1 MKRILYFTGY
11 RMVAQEWDGRK
22 LASSVYFE
30 PDELGMDLFSAYLES
45 LRHQPVRL
53 LVDLI
58 EEEFRQITIPLL
70 RGPDRTEIVE
80 RNLNRYFR
88 NTQYR
93 YALSQGVI
101 KEKGRKEEKLLL
113 MGLTNPQLLE
123 PWLEIIEKQRVPVS
137 GIISLPLLSEDVVA
151 RFKAEQRCVILVSQ
165 QVPSNLRQSVFLDG
179 KLILSRLVP
188 IASFYQGDYAK
199 DVVRDVESTQRY
211 LVSQRIIDRSDVI
224 SVQVLTNKRHL
235 ERLQAQVSD
244 DSYFDYQIHEINQVL
259 EEEKIEVPEEQ
270 DFSSAL
276 FCYHATRGLYVNHY
290 AQRPEKKYFNH
301 YVGAMAAKFAA
312 VALLAVGVGL
322 FGAAL
327 VKGWLYDDSIEE
339 MQLLQQKYES
349 KYKQLSLTRAGSD
362 VSTEMMQNVV
372 KTVERLQSGYQQR
385 PQEMMI
391 LISQQISLYDSMRV
405 KDYEWFLAPGSDVG
419 NAAEVSWD
427 KPRRQRRARRDRSK
441 PKPKKGL
448 FEIAVFTGE
457 IMDFD
462 GNYRYALSAVA
473 DLEDAMRVSGWY
485 DQVEVLK
492 RPLDVESEK
501 QLSGEVGVDKRRDQG
516 KAEFTIRVVRKVK
529 TNEK

>member
-22 LASSVYFE
+22 LVSSVYFE
-30 PDELGMDLFSAYLES
+30 PDELGLDLFSAYLES
-45 LRHQPVRL
+45 LRRQPVRL

-70 RGPDRTEIVE
+70 RGADRKEIVE
-80 RNLNRYFR
+80 RNLIRYFR
-88 NTQYR
+88 NTEYR
-93 YALSQGVI
+93 HALSQGVV

-123 PWLEIIEKQRVPVS
+123 PWLQLIEKQQVPVS
-137 GIISLPLLSEDVVA
+137 GIISLPLLSESVVQ

-188 IASFYQGDYAK
+188 IASFYQGDYAR

-211 LVSQRIIDRSDVI
+211 LVSQRIVDRADVI
-224 SVQVLTNKRHL
+224 GVQVLTNKRHL
-235 ERLQAQVSD
+235 DRLRAEVEGD
-244 DSYFDYQIHEINQVL
+244 NDFEYRIHEINQVL
-259 EEEKIEVPEEQ
+259 SDEKIEVPEEQ

-276 FCYHATRGLYVNHY
+276 FCHEATRGLYVNHY
-290 AQRPEKKYFNH
+290 AQKAEKKYFH
-301 YVGAMAAKFAA
+301 HHLASLAARFVA
-312 VALLAVGVGL
+312 VALLAIGL
-322 FGAAL
+322 GYFGSAL
-327 VKGWLYDDSIEE
+327 IKGWMYGNSIEE
-339 MQLLQQKYES
+339 MSLLQQKYAS

-372 KTVERLQSGYQQR
+372 KTVEKLQRGYQQR

-391 LISQQISLYDSMRV
+391 LISQQISLYDRMRV
-405 KDYEWFLAPGSDVG
+405 KEYEWFLAPSSDAVS
-419 NAAEVSWD
+419 ASEVSWD
-427 KPRRQRRARRDRSK
+427 TPKRKRRSRRDRNA
-441 PKPKKGL
+441 PKPRKGL
-448 FEIAVFTGE
+448 FEIAVFKGE
-457 IMDFD
+457 LLDFD

-485 DQVEVLK
+485 DEVQVLK

-501 QLSGEVGVDKRRDQG
+501 QISGEVGVGKRREQG

-529 TNEK
+529 TDEK